1 MRKLVPNLLRLGV
14 PSPHEVEQAFPS
26 TPKGNLL
33 LLTVLTRLTFLPP
46 VPVEAYLLFLT
57 PSEQRVYLPPTPVEG
72 MGGAAHVGRE
82 NILRNRRMENPVERG
97 FLLLPTSGWD
107 LPPHRREASPQLP
120 DGSGDEDPVS
130 YKRYVRS

>member
-14 PSPHEVEQAFPS
+14 PSPHEMEQAFPS

-33 LLTVLTRLTFLPP
+33 LLTILTGLTLPP
-46 VPVEAYLLFLT
+46 NLLRLGTYLLT

-97 FLLLPTSGWD
+97 FLLPNRFRSPGLLPWALVG
-107 LPPHRREASPQLP
+107 
-120 DGSGDEDPVS
+120 
-130 YKRYVRS
+130 